1 MYISKIILINF
12 KSFEG
17 ENVINFTKGINF
29 LVGNNN
35 SGKTTIFN
43 AVEFLRNG
51 KYEDSLITS
60 GKEDC
65 NCSIEITF
73 SGNDIPEIVNE
84 DAIKKYQ
91 NYVFQ
96 ENDTHNL
103 RIRRSTE
110 NIKTVYTWNND
121 EQKFENPTG
130 VGTTISALFDAQF
143 VYSDIRHEDYQDFG
157 KTKVVGKL
165 INAITTDFQKSESY
179 QKFCEAHEE
188 TFGKESELFSILSS
202 TSKKI
207 QKVMTEQYGETEVEF
222 KFGLLEMENFFKKG
236 SILLTDNGVTTEV
249 SNKGTGMQ
257 RALAMGIIQV
267 YSEITNAENSK
278 QLFFFI
284 DEPET
289 FLHPVAQDKLI
300 EAFEKISKNS
310 QVFIT
315 THSPYL
321 LKKYNSSNHFIKI
334 FSSTGDK
341 VTHGNTM
348 NLFPF
353 SPTWGEI
360 NYFAFG
366 VCSVEFHNELFG
378 YLQEEFN
385 RAQLEKLLQD
395 DIPEN
400 KLRKKITQLTNEN
413 AFDEYL
419 NRKGFEKNN
428 KYIRTQS
435 NGATCEQ
442 MKTLPMF
449 IRNIIHHPEN
459 TYNCYSNE
467 QLVHSTKKMVE
478 LLETK
483 FIQ

>member
-1 MYISKIILINF
+1 
-12 KSFEG
+12 
-17 ENVINFTKGINF
+17 
-29 LVGNNN
+29 
-35 SGKTTIFN
+35 
-43 AVEFLRNG
+43 
-51 KYEDSLITS
+51 
-60 GKEDC
+60 
-65 NCSIEITF
+65 
-73 SGNDIPEIVNE
+73 
-84 DAIKKYQ
+84 
-91 NYVFQ
+91 
-96 ENDTHNL
+96 
-103 RIRRSTE
+103 
-110 NIKTVYTWNND
+110 
-121 EQKFENPTG
+121 
-130 VGTTISALFDAQF
+130 
-143 VYSDIRHEDYQDFG
+143 
-157 KTKVVGKL
+157 
-165 INAITTDFQKSESY
+165 
-179 QKFCEAHEE
+179 
-188 TFGKESELFSILSS
+188 
-202 TSKKI
+202 
-207 QKVMTEQYGETEVEF
+207 
-222 KFGLLEMENFFKKG
+222 
-236 SILLTDNGVTTEV
+236 
-249 SNKGTGMQ
+249 
-257 RALAMGIIQV
+257 
-267 YSEITNAENSK
+267 
-278 QLFFFI
+278 
-284 DEPET
+284 
-289 FLHPVAQDKLI
+289 
-300 EAFEKISKNS
+300 
-310 QVFIT
+310 
-315 THSPYL
+315 
-321 LKKYNSSNHFIKI
+321 
-334 FSSTGDK
+334 STGDK

-400 KLRKKITQLTNEN
+400 QLRKKITQLTNEN

>member
-1 MYISKIILINF
+1 MHISKLVLKNF
-12 KSFEG
+12 KSFEDKH
-17 ENVINFTKGINF
+17 VMTFTPGINF
-29 LVGNNN
+29 FVGNNN
-35 SGKTTIFN
+35 SGKTTIFK

-51 KYEDSLITS
+51 KYEDGLITS
-60 GKEDC
+60 GKRDC
-65 NCSIEITF
+65 ECSVEITF
-73 SGNDIPEIVNE
+73 SGNDIPEIVME
-84 DAIKKYQ
+84 KAIKKYQ
-91 NYVFQ
+91 DFVFE
-96 ENDTHNL
+96 ENGTHNI

-110 NIKTVYTWNND
+110 NIKNVYTWNNN

-130 VGTTISALFDAQF
+130 VGTTITALFDAQF
-143 VYSDIRHEDYQDFG
+143 VYSDIKNEDYQDFG

-165 INAITTDFQKSESY
+165 INAITTDFQTSPSY
-179 QKFCEAHEE
+179 QKFCDAYKE
-188 TFGKESELFSILSS
+188 TFGNESKLFSILSS

-207 QKVMTEQYGETEVEF
+207 QSVMTEQYGETEVEF
-222 KFGLLEMENFFKKG
+222 KFGLLEMENFFKNG

-257 RALAMGIIQV
+257 RALAMSIIQV

-278 QLFFFI
+278 QLFFFV

-289 FLHPVAQDKLI
+289 FLHPLAQDKLI

-334 FSSTGDK
+334 FSSTGNK
-341 VTHGNTM
+341 VTHGDTM
-348 NLFPF
+348 DLFPF

-360 NYFAFG
+360 NYYAFG

-378 YLQEEFN
+378 YLQEKYN
-385 RAQLEKLLQD
+385 KTQLEKLLEN
-395 DIPEN
+395 DISVN
-400 KLRKKITQLTNEN
+400 QLRKKINKLTNEN

-419 NRKGFEKNN
+419 VEKGFEQNI
-428 KYIRTQS
+428 KYIRIQS
-435 NGATCEQ
+435 DGKTCEQ

-459 TYNCYSNE
+459 KYNKYIEE
-467 QLVHSTKKMVE
+467 QLAESTKKMIE
-478 LLETK
+478 IITN
-483 FIQ
+483 